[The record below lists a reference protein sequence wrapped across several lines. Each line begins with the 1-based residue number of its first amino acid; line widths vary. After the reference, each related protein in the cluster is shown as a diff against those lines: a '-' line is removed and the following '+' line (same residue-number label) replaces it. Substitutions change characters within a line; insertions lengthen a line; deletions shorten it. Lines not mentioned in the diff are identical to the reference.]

1 MKTLAQIYD
10 IFLSCDGISTDT
22 RKITTNSMFFAL
34 KGENFNGNKFAT
46 EALTKGAKYVIVDEV
61 LDEVSEEISVN
72 SNHEKYILV
81 ENVLETLQQLATY
94 HRKQFKIPFIAIVG
108 SNGKTTTK
116 ELIKAVLSKKYRTY
130 ATTGNFNNHI
140 GVPITLLNMPKD
152 TEIAVIEMGANRLGD
167 NAELCGFVAP
177 THGVATNV
185 GHDHL
190 EGFGTIEN
198 VFSSQ
203 TELYEFLL
211 KNDGIVVANSA
222 DFMLGNAVRRRFKTE
237 NIRWYGSESDFLHL
251 KLVAVNPFVLYE
263 DDEKHQVQTQLIG
276 AYNLPNIMVALAFGK
291 LFDVPLHLAH
301 DAVVS
306 YVPTNNRSQLIEKN
320 GYHIISDAYNANPSS
335 MVAALENLAAIES
348 PYKTAIIGDM
358 FEMGEE
364 SILRHSEV
372 MEVVKKL
379 IRNGSIDQILVCGKD
394 FYDSYISYN
403 ATNNKPFNTIIKDG
417 VEKFINLRNLLI
429 YFKTKAELQTWLA
442 ANKLPKGYILL
453 KASRG
458 IGLET
463 VLESL

>member
-10 IFLSCDGISTDT
+10 IFLSCEGISTDT
-22 RKITTNSMFFAL
+22 RKITANSMFFAL

-46 EALTKGAKYVIVDEV
+46 EALTKGAKYVIIDEIA
-61 LDEVSEEISVN
+61 DEIRVHEN
-72 SNHEKYILV
+72 TEKYILV
-81 ENVLETLQQLATY
+81 NNVLEILQQLATF

-130 ATTGNFNNHI
+130 ATAGNFNNHI

-152 TEIAVIEMGANRLGD
+152 TEIAVIEMGANQLGD
-167 NAELCGFVAP
+167 NAELCRFAAP

-198 VFSSQ
+198 VFRSQ

-222 DFMLGNAVRRRFKTE
+222 DFMLSNAVKRRFKPE
-237 NIRWYGSESDFLHL
+237 NIRWYGSENDFLHL
-251 KLVAVNPFVLYE
+251 KLVTVNPYILYE
-263 DDEKHQVQTQLIG
+263 DDEKQIVQTQLIG

-291 LFDVPLHLAH
+291 LFNVPLHLAH

-306 YVPTNNRSQLIEKN
+306 YSPTNNRSQLIEKN
-320 GYHIISDAYNANPSS
+320 GYSIISDAYNANPSS
-335 MVAALENLAAIES
+335 MQAALENLAAIES
-348 PYKTAIIGDM
+348 SHKTAIIGDM

-364 SILRHSEV
+364 SVLRHNEI
-372 MEVVKKL
+372 L
-379 IRNGSIDQILVCGKD
+379 TIAANLLRNTSIQQFLVCGKD
-394 FYDSYISYN
+394 FYK
-403 ATNNKPFNTIIKDG
+403 AHKNKELTDYQQNKENIDI
-417 VEKFINLRNLLI
+417 ENSLI
-429 YFKTKAELQTWLA
+429 VFETKLELQAWLA
-442 ANKLPKGYILL
+442 TNKLPKGYVLL

-463 VLESL
+463 VLETL

>member
-22 RKITTNSMFFAL
+22 RKITANSMFFAL
-34 KGENFNGNKFAT
+34 RGENFNGNKFAT
-46 EALTKGAKYVIVDEV
+46 EALTKGAKYVIIDEIT
-61 LDEVSEEISVN
+61 SENIAEISKN
-72 SNHEKYILV
+72 TDNEKYILV
-81 ENVLETLQQLATY
+81 VNVLETLQQLATY

-130 ATTGNFNNHI
+130 ATAGNFNNHI

-152 TEIAVIEMGANRLGD
+152 TEIAVIEMGANQLGD

-198 VFSSQ
+198 VFRSQ

-222 DFMLGNAVRRRFKTE
+222 DFMLGNAVKRRFKTE
-237 NIRWYGSESDFLHL
+237 NIRWYGSENDFLYL

-263 DDEKHQVQTQLIG
+263 DDEKDKVQTQLIG

-306 YVPTNNRSQLIEKN
+306 YIPTNNRSQLIEKN
-320 GYHIISDAYNANPSS
+320 GYSIISDAYNANPSS
-335 MVAALENLAAIES
+335 MQAALENLAAIES
-348 PYKTAIIGDM
+348 PHKTAIIGDM

-364 SILRHSEV
+364 SILRHSEILTIA
-372 MEVVKKL
+372 ENL
-379 IRNGSIDQILVCGKD
+379 LRNARIHQLLVCGKD
-394 FYDSYISYN
+394 FYKAHKNHEVTDYQQ
-403 ATNNKPFNTIIKDG
+403 NKEN
-417 VEKFINLRNLLI
+417 INLENSLLV
-429 YFKTKAELQTWLA
+429 FETKSELHEWLA
-442 ANKLPKGYILL
+442 TNKLPKGYVLL